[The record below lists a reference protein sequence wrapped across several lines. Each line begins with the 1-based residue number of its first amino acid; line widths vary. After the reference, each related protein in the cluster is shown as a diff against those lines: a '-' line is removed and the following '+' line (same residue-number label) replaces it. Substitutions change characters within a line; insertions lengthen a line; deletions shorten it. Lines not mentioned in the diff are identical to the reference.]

1 MKISQESA
9 EANSPATE
17 ATRKGLRTMMWL
29 LVVIVAVILMVLSMW
44 GRMHSNA
51 TSTVNPTKSQR

>member
-1 MKISQESA
+1 
-9 EANSPATE
+9 
-17 ATRKGLRTMMWL
+17 MMWL